1 MYGLTDTTEGMF
13 ETFRRIEE
21 GKATSKDY
29 ASVRTHIEAKKVS
42 IRQARQERNMDGY
55 KGKPKARDPVTINPM
70 FLALNQ
76 GRQIKKNLENEFGI
90 FE

>member
-13 ETFRRIEE
+13 ETFRRVEE
-21 GKATSKDY
+21 GKATPKDY
-29 ASVRTHIEAKKVS
+29 AAVRVHIEEKKTAK
-42 IRQARQERNMDGY
+42 RQARQQRNMDGY

-76 GRQIKKNLENEFGI
+76 GRQIKKNLENELGI

>member
-21 GKATSKDY
+21 GKATPKDY
-29 ASVRTHIEAKKVS
+29 AAVRTHIEAKKVS

-70 FLALNQ
+70 FFALHQ
-76 GRQIKKNLENEFGI
+76 GRQIKKSLECELGI